1 MQNQKTENSLES
13 WPNVAS
19 SKFVG
24 SVKHICGFQPFD
36 ILSVKKNNHREA
48 HLEPFLTNYGLTF
61 VDTQLL
67 LTEDGLIQS
76 TGLIP
81 CNNTRWHSTSTET
94 TCKYLKAVSRSPSQ
108 ATLSHYSD
116 LFLPNQFMPFLRAL
130 LYAVLNSYGNSSILQ
145 AEKMLLQLVQGAVS
159 SRKISLATI
168 LAVIRFY
175 PTNHD
180 GFPSSQRFLLIAF
193 LQQLLNTD
201 LSAIQLS
208 IKLAYASFL
217 SEQSSLS
224 MWQQQFGLKSP
235 GHYNEHGLSI
245 DMTLLSRNLIMEYSS
260 TYTDTNLFYSQKLLD
275 YIWCTSKSPSLGAFT
290 LSTIGPSLYTY
301 HKPMFNNS
309 LAVFS
314 VTLGG
319 PNTVLCDPLQFSV
332 YQQFYLSSPLSKVDN
347 SVEDPIFS
355 QLAILKEEEMNTTVY
370 SYRDILSS
378 LQIIPSEYLSPLI
391 ATGNMTSKTLQVLA
405 HNGFYATTDNPLYTL
420 DVPGLRLH
428 CGKSGTTSVS
438 SVLVGL
444 GIIKGVSMISSSN
457 LYAYSGRMFVAEH
470 MDSFSLACCLPGM
483 AYRLAIFHGFPE
495 YQKKAI
501 EKYALHRFYS
511 EKPELFLF
519 PTAWTDDYIEPS
531 TTAYSLPQRASPTH
545 SSTKKTTHTSAQV
558 ALEDVL
564 LEAAYDV
571 EEHMDNALEACSF
584 SLSNTSNDSFNFDNP
599 ELCED
604 SNCILGNMDC
614 LGDLCDNYDIHPTL
628 CNGNK
633 QHQETSFLGDTDY
646 FCNASECQQS
656 VLSESY
662 DSDRYSCSL
671 SSISVPLSRD
681 LNLHNLQFL
690 SAYRDSIDDLT
701 KNPGFTEFYTK
712 NMQRV
717 AEAQKELYD
726 DMLANELEEK
736 SMYLTPPI
744 LKTQIYKTDTIPN
757 VHLLTQ
763 CLTGRYSPAKRAAI
777 FLVGPHGHTPCCF
790 YGQRNRFLLVKNR
803 EKIYTR
809 EQSDSDNENFK
820 QFIKQQQRQRA
831 ISHPL
836 LSTPYAADPTIT
848 PTPIN
853 PLKNNDPKS
862 SAIKKDTAQ
871 KVSNSS
877 APLDIQDTQQA
888 PLFKTYWVLRELPT
902 VALLGQMHPLPSFSM
917 QLPTKK
923 HIRRVQA
930 VKFADYRS
938 KIAAIRGDFDDSEA
952 VRHVDKNL
960 LKRALDVSESDERST
975 SSVSR
980 NSVSEKGEEI
990 SQLDAED
997 QFELQDID
1005 NSDSSVNTE
1014 RVTASSRLQKKQTGK
1029 ESATETSLS
1038 VGVYKKGAQYQCDTI
1053 PHVLSV
1059 WNIENFIR
1067 RRLLYML
1074 DRLIDETPTDT
1085 CNRITFSELTSE
1097 LSKKLFKVNFMKDVY
1112 KNIVFNSRYYAV
1124 NAKEAN
1130 IKKLS
1135 LKSYSDPIEILMFEN
1150 VLSTGGFVDN
1160 FLRKTSSETYLLQAV
1175 INDERPGSFL
1185 LDRFIGWSRLV
1196 ISFYTDYRASY
1207 LQALRD
1213 MRFLLTYSHAD
1224 VAGIRSFGSR
1234 QLKYGA
1240 DTAGVE
1246 DLFRE
1251 PCGSRDLLFKNRMH
1265 VFPYATNQKAGI
1277 ASMLNNIYSVIASS
1291 LEGSTFYPMEKVY
1304 ISPYSTIGLYARF
1317 IKLGES
1323 SFSEETAKLRVS
1335 DEKLKEYIDELSTLE
1350 PPMRLPNVVCH
1361 AKMAMLDKDQAPK
1374 KDTTIFQTL
1383 RVFGIAIHE
1392 LLGFIDIISKT
1403 KNLLTLD
1410 RYMFSVLETG
1420 YPSEFLF
1427 RYRLFVIAKDH
1438 MKQNKKLSGKA
1449 KERLDNKQGLQNVQR
1464 SDQKES
1470 KRTKEIKRK
1479 NVDGAEP
1486 ELKKVSKTKS
1496 KKANLSGTEEHNAES
1511 PQPKVKRERSKS
1523 TMQLQSEKE
1532 KKEMP
1537 SIGEVSIRK
1546 HRKVRRKKSH
1556 ELHTEAQDTLAS
1568 ADLEKSDTE
1577 KEQEIKTRRRRRR
1590 RRHSHNNK
1598 NADLDVSTVNVAQDI
1613 ADGADN
1619 ETKEL
1624 SVHPTASYIPITAH
1638 FPASLTDSTQLY
1650 GYLTTENDCEEIT
1663 EQSRVKRPAG
1673 ASLTPAKRD
1682 LAMDLLLYK
1691 EFFETAIDTLVQKY
1705 NYYLR
1710 TEEGSRVYAKIDPSE
1725 GQDDVTILDPVLR
1738 KKLAIHIH
1746 PFDVYTFCIEFQ
1758 KNCAQNINPSKADPA
1773 NSRLTLIKYVFH
1785 MIELLSRSCIT
1796 QFLTVEQMY
1805 AMNAYQLNHIDR
1817 QYRERDLFLEVK
1829 MHKHI
1834 DFLEGRHNGIID
1846 DDILKV
1852 LKEPSGRVLV
1862 ASVFGDGQMRTIE
1875 RHRIA
1880 LGEIPCYLYTDSPFM
1895 SIQALGHSV
1904 IGGEI
1909 RRNYL
1914 NGLVRNKAN
1923 GCKCIPDLNICRYSG
1938 SFNALTYEI
1947 DYLQKYLADPSGEKI
1962 GVTDNEDVFKTPQ
1975 ADLPLNDKYKE
1986 LGGDFQR
1993 SLVMHTSASQ
2003 DTPLLNSR
2011 VSAPSTSLPAYPY
2024 HVLYSIT
2031 QEKKYYTNVELISR
2045 IERYKNIWTPAQNRA
2060 FLQLSLPMVQLT
2072 STNRTG
2078 SILVFPHTSSKRIR
2092 SLAFLLSPATFLNG
2106 MGRSRDVLS
2115 KQRATKSN
2123 PGTDQDS
2130 TATKFQYIM
2139 SYPVENRTQVELI
2152 FDFWIRRRQ
2161 ILAYGNLVDGFF
2173 NRQHTQLTRESK
2185 TYPPTQLPELS
2196 PNHYSTS
2203 KDGIVVV
2210 HNISMTAAHY
2220 ADYTR
2225 GNMNL
2230 ALADALRE
2238 SIQSHTHLFPLTSF
2252 FDKSS
2257 DKKASVRGRW
2267 IDILAAPSDSIQ
2279 ALQLKPL
2286 QSYFQVTVSKDLKYK
2301 RQLCVIELV
2310 TKMSQSINLQLD
2322 ANRGPIG
2329 SIQRKFYDLDD
2340 QPIFHL
2346 LECSV
2351 TDIYKDFLEL
2361 ANAFYCESIE
2371 VTLTTT
2377 KFNTYIF
2384 KDPLLL
2390 EAVSSSTAQDPYR
2403 RYTAANPIYYT
2414 TELFKDA
2421 TDAALTRDD
2430 IHHAT
2435 SEIQR
2440 ELLYV
2445 LQYTSSIEACAYDCL
2460 LNFLHNL
2467 LDEESRN
2474 PKNQRIA
2481 QAFSCAQSL
2490 DRGSRRGDLARFM
2503 RDINNPLFV
2512 CDIYSTVSQMEL
2524 RGDLPTEAFFYMI
2537 RSLYKLVV
2545 DCLQFY
2551 IPENSMVYGQVVATE
2566 NALLNACTSARE
2578 ATYGVFLPLM
2588 DLIASTREFFNRFW
2602 RRFSIMTAGYLY
2614 TKVSTLHVYGNTLHK
2629 HQIYSIVFLT
2639 MWQLEHLYCPLYR
2652 TLLTGDVVVASYHQR
2667 HAKSSKG

>member
-1 MQNQKTENSLES
+1 MSK
-13 WPNVAS
+13 S
-19 SKFVG
+19 S
-24 SVKHICGFQPFD
+24 
-36 ILSVKKNNHREA
+36 
-48 HLEPFLTNYGLTF
+48 
-61 VDTQLL
+61 
-67 LTEDGLIQS
+67 
-76 TGLIP
+76 
-81 CNNTRWHSTSTET
+81 
-94 TCKYLKAVSRSPSQ
+94 SR

-116 LFLPNQFMPFLRAL
+116 LFLPSQLISFLRTL
-130 LYAVLNSYGNSSILQ
+130 LYAALKSHSNSSTLEAEKTLLQ
-145 AEKMLLQLVQGAVS
+145 AVQDAVS
-159 SRKISLATI
+159 SKKISIATI
-168 LAVIRFY
+168 LAVIRSY
-175 PTNHD
+175 PTNPD

-208 IKLAYASFL
+208 TKLAYTSFL

-224 MWQQQFGLKSP
+224 MWQQQFGFKSS

-245 DMTLLSRNLIMEYSS
+245 DMSLLSRNLIMEYSPI
-260 TYTDTNLFYSQKLLD
+260 YADTNLFYSQKLLD

-301 HKPMFNNS
+301 HKPTFNNS
-309 LAVFS
+309 LAIFS
-314 VTLGG
+314 VTLGY
-319 PNTVLCDPLQFSV
+319 PNTVLCDPLQLSV
-332 YQQFYLSSPLSKVDN
+332 YQQFYLSGSFSKVAN
-347 SVEDPIFS
+347 NVEDSISS
-355 QLAILKEEEMNTTVY
+355 QLTILKEDEMNATVY

-378 LQIIPSEYLSPLI
+378 LQTIPSEYLSPLI
-391 ATGNMTSKTLQVLA
+391 ATGNMTSKTLQILA
-405 HNGFYATTDNPLYTL
+405 SNGFYATTDNPFYSL

-428 CGKSGTTSVS
+428 HRKSGTASVS
-438 SVLVGL
+438 SILVGL
-444 GIIKGVSMISSSN
+444 GAIRGASTVSNNN

-495 YQKKAI
+495 CQRKAV

-519 PTAWTDDYIEPS
+519 PTAWTDDHLETS
-531 TTAYSLPQRASPTH
+531 TTVYSLPQRASPTH
-545 SSTKKTTHTSAQV
+545 SATKKTTHTSAQV
-558 ALEDVL
+558 TLEDVL
-564 LEAAYDV
+564 LDAAYDA
-571 EEHMDNALEACSF
+571 EENVDNVLEACSF
-584 SLSNTSNDSFNFDNP
+584 SLSNASNSSFNFDHP
-599 ELCED
+599 ELCKD
-604 SNCILGNMDC
+604 SDCTLGNIGC
-614 LGDLCDNYDIHPTL
+614 IRELCGNYDIHPTL
-628 CNGNK
+628 CNDDK
-633 QHQETSFLGDTDY
+633 QHQEVSFLGDTDY
-646 FCNASECQQS
+646 FCSASECQQS
-656 VLSESY
+656 ILSESC
-662 DSDRYSCSL
+662 DLGHYSCS
-671 SSISVPLSRD
+671 SSSVSVPLSRD
-681 LNLHNLQFL
+681 LNPHNLQFL
-690 SAYRDSIDDLT
+690 SAYRDSINDLT
-701 KNPGFTEFYTK
+701 KNPGFTEFYAK

-717 AEAQKELYD
+717 AEAQRELYD

-744 LKTQIYKTDTIPN
+744 LKTQIYKTDSVPN

-803 EKIYTR
+803 ERIYTR
-809 EQSDSDNENFK
+809 EQSDTDNENFK
-820 QFIKQQQRQRA
+820 QFIKQQQRQRV

-853 PLKNNDPKS
+853 PLKNNDLKS
-862 SAIKKDTAQ
+862 SAVKKDTIH
-871 KVSNSS
+871 KLSNNST
-877 APLDIQDTQQA
+877 PVNTQNTQQV
-888 PLFKTYWVLRELPT
+888 PLFRTYWVLRELPT

-917 QLPTKK
+917 QLSKRK

-952 VRHVDKNL
+952 VRHIDKNL
-960 LKRALDVSESDERST
+960 LKRALDISESEEKST
-975 SSVSR
+975 SSMSR
-980 NSVSEKGEEI
+980 NSVLEKDEET
-990 SQLDAED
+990 SQLDVED

-1005 NSDSSVNTE
+1005 NSDTSVNTE
-1014 RVTASSRLQKKQTGK
+1014 HITTSLRLQKKQTRK
-1029 ESATETSLS
+1029 EPVTETNLS
-1038 VGVYKKGAQYQCDTI
+1038 VGVYRKGAQYQCDTI

-1059 WNIENFIR
+1059 WNIENFVK

-1097 LSKKLFKVNFMKDVY
+1097 LSKKLFKENFMKDVY
-1112 KNIVFNSRYYAV
+1112 KHIIFNSRYYAV

-1130 IKKLS
+1130 IKKLP

-1150 VLSTGGFVDN
+1150 IISTGGFVDN
-1160 FLRKTSSETYLLQAV
+1160 FLRNTSSETYLLQAV

-1240 DTAGVE
+1240 DIAGVE
-1246 DLFRE
+1246 ELFRE
-1251 PCGSRDLLFKNRMH
+1251 PFGARNLLFKNRIH
-1265 VFPYATNQKAGI
+1265 IFPYATNQQAGVT
-1277 ASMLNNIYSVIASS
+1277 SMLNNMYSVIASS

-1350 PPMRLPNVVCH
+1350 PPMKLPNVVCH
-1361 AKMAMLDKDQAPK
+1361 AKMAMLDRDQAPK

-1383 RVFGIAIHE
+1383 QLFGIAIHE

-1403 KNLLTLD
+1403 KSLLKLD

-1438 MKQNKKLSGKA
+1438 MKQTQKLSEKV
-1449 KERLDNKQGLQNVQR
+1449 KEQLNDKQGLQDILS
-1464 SDQKES
+1464 SDQKKS
-1470 KRTKEIKRK
+1470 HHTKRIKRK
-1479 NVDGAEP
+1479 HTGSAEP
-1486 ELKKVSKTKS
+1486 ELKKVSKVRK
-1496 KKANLSGTEEHNAES
+1496 KKANRPEDEKHNAEN
-1511 PQPKVKRERSKS
+1511 PQQKVQEERNGSA
-1523 TMQLQSEKE
+1523 MELQNE
-1532 KKEMP
+1532 KKQ
-1537 SIGEVSIRK
+1537 
-1546 HRKVRRKKSH
+1546 
-1556 ELHTEAQDTLAS
+1556 EL
-1568 ADLEKSDTE
+1568 KP
-1577 KEQEIKTRRRRRR
+1577 RRRRKRR
-1590 RRHSHNNK
+1590 RTHSRSSK
-1598 NADLDVSTVNVAQDI
+1598 DATIDASVLNVTQNI
-1613 ADGADN
+1613 ATGADN
-1619 ETKEL
+1619 ETGEL
-1624 SVHPTASYIPITAH
+1624 TVHPETSYIPATAH
-1638 FPASLTDSTQLY
+1638 YPASLTETTQLY
-1650 GYLTTENDCEEIT
+1650 GYLTAENDCEETI
-1663 EQSRVKRPAG
+1663 EQSRVKKSTST
-1673 ASLTPAKRD
+1673 SLTPAKRD
-1682 LAMDLLLYK
+1682 LVMDLILYK
-1691 EFFETAIDTLVQKY
+1691 EFFETAIDILVQKY

-1710 TEEGSRVYAKIDPSE
+1710 TEEGSRVYGKIDPSE
-1725 GQDDVTILDPVLR
+1725 GQADVTILDPVLR

-1746 PFDVYTFCIEFQ
+1746 PFDVYTFYIEFQ
-1758 KNCAQNINPSKADPA
+1758 KSGAQTINPPKTDLAYSK
-1773 NSRLTLIKYVFH
+1773 LTLVKYVFH

-1846 DDILKV
+1846 DEILKV

-1909 RRNYL
+1909 RGNYL
-1914 NGLVRNKAN
+1914 NGLIKNRAN

-1947 DYLQKYLADPSGEKI
+1947 DYLQRYFTDSDEEKI
-1962 GVTDNEDVFKTPQ
+1962 STMNNKDMLNASQ
-1975 ADLPLNDKYKE
+1975 AELALNDKYKE
-1986 LGGDFQR
+1986 LDGDFQR
-1993 SLVMHTSASQ
+1993 SLVMHTSMSQ
-2003 DTPLLNSR
+2003 EAPLLNSHIS
-2011 VSAPSTSLPAYPY
+2011 VSSTSLPTYPY
-2024 HVLYSIT
+2024 HVLYSLT
-2031 QEKKYYTNVELISR
+2031 REKKYYTNVELIGR

-2072 STNRTG
+2072 STNRMG
-2078 SILVFPHTSSKRIR
+2078 NILVFPHTNSKRIR

-2115 KQRATKSN
+2115 KQKANKSN
-2123 PGTDQDS
+2123 LSTDQDFVAS
-2130 TATKFQYIM
+2130 KFQYIL

-2173 NRQHTQLTRESK
+2173 NRQYTQLTRESR

-2196 PNHYSTS
+2196 PGHYSTS
-2203 KDGIVVV
+2203 KDGIVIV

-2252 FDKSS
+2252 FNESS
-2257 DKKASVRGRW
+2257 DKKTSIRGRW
-2267 IDILAAPSDSIQ
+2267 IDILVAPSDSIQ
-2279 ALQLKPL
+2279 ALQLRPL
-2286 QSYFQVTVSKDLKYK
+2286 QSYFQGTVSGDLRCKK
-2301 RQLCVIELV
+2301 QLCVVELV
-2310 TKMSQSINLQLD
+2310 TKLSQSINLQLD
-2322 ANRGPIG
+2322 ANKGSIG

-2351 TDIYKDFLEL
+2351 NDIYKDFLEL

-2377 KFNTYIF
+2377 KFNIYIF

-2414 TELFKDA
+2414 VELFKNA

-2430 IHHAT
+2430 IYHAG

-2445 LQYTSSIEACAYDCL
+2445 LQYTSSVEACAYDCL

-2474 PKNQRIA
+2474 PRNQRIA

-2503 RDINNPLFV
+2503 RNINNPLFIS
-2512 CDIYSTVSQMEL
+2512 DIHSAVSQMEL
-2524 RGDLPTEAFFYMI
+2524 SGDLPMEAFFYMM
-2537 RSLYKLVV
+2537 RSLYKMVV

-2566 NALLNACTSARE
+2566 DALLKACTNARE
-2578 ATYGVFLPLM
+2578 ATYGVFLPIM
-2588 DLIASTREFFNRFW
+2588 DLITSIREFFDRFW

-2639 MWQLEHLYCPLYR
+2639 IWQLEHLYCPLYR
-2652 TLLTGDVVVASYHQR
+2652 TFLTGDVVVASYHQR
-2667 HAKSSKG
+2667 HAKSAKDSHAL